1 MGLFKWTKKPDDDAG
16 KDDEKRSPSDSNTTN
31 GPTDDDFAKATP
43 SLSEAQI
50 KILKDQIGFPND
62 AKATIFAV
70 YRYAGALEFAMI
82 AVSTICS
89 IAAGI
94 IAPLMILIFGQLVG
108 DLSGDIAA
116 GGSIGGNVASSQRI
130 LYLVYLAI
138 ASFGLEW
145 IATAG
150 WQQSGRR
157 IARRTREEYL
167 RALLRQ
173 NIGFFDSFGAGK
185 MTSSITSDM
194 NAIQEAISEKV
205 GLTLSTTATF
215 VGSFIVGFI
224 QYWALALILSS
235 ALPAIIILMGII
247 SVPMQSTGK
256 KAGEGASEAATVV
269 DEAFS
274 AIKSVMAL
282 NMQERMK
289 DRYATHTQHV
299 EHWSSRTKS
308 YAGLMLAVMMCI
320 INFMYSCAFWQGARF
335 LNSGSIDSIAGIIIT
350 LLAIMTGSFSIAMI
364 VPNLQAFNAGM
375 TSATVIFRTI
385 DRPSPM
391 DSSRSGGLDAS
402 QIQGEIVFKDVR
414 HVYPSRVTTNA
425 LLDYNLRCVR
435 GKSTAL
441 VGPSGGGKSTVVGLL
456 QRFHAHVAGSITI
469 DGVPIAE
476 YNLGS
481 LRRQI
486 AVVSQEPVLFSLS
499 LRENIAFGLS
509 DDQRRSFSEE
519 QLTDAV
525 KQAATQAYAHEFII
539 RLPQGYDTDV
549 GERGVL
555 LSGGQ
560 RQRIAIARALISD
573 PKILLFDE
581 ATSALDTQAERIVQ
595 RAIEEASRHR
605 TTIMIA
611 HRLSTIRDADSIAV
625 VLNGQVCEQGTH
637 SELLARDGAYK
648 KLVDAQALS
657 QETDEENQD
666 LDLEKVPTAE
676 VEVVGTDLS
685 GAPSLTK
692 THSKGESIL
701 RRTSTT
707 KPALDAKKN
716 HTFTEDAKADKK
728 YSWWVV
734 IKFVLYYNRQEKWL
748 LLTGCALSIISGMVQ
763 PVGAVLFAK
772 SIFAVV
778 APDLSEL
785 KVNFWAA
792 MYLLVGFVALLA
804 LGARGLVF
812 GIASARLTARLR
824 TTIFA
829 FTLRQEAEWFDTH
842 AHSAGALTSMLS
854 TEPDNAAAISGA
866 TLGTLIDGA
875 VTLFGGIILALAIG
889 WKLALVC
896 IAVVPVILISGF
908 VRVSLLSKFQVMA
921 NKSFEG
927 SAATASEYVSGIRTV
942 ASLSKEATVW
952 QRYHDELIEA
962 ERSSL
967 KSVVLSSLF
976 FAMSQASQ
984 FLIFALVFFYGGKL
998 IGSREYGQQQFFIC
1012 VLCLPH

>member
-1 MGLFKWTKKPDDDAG
+1 MGLFKRAKKPDDDAG
-16 KDDEKRSPSDSNTTN
+16 KDDEKRGPSDSNTLDE
-31 GPTDDDFAKATP
+31 PSEDDFAKADLT
-43 SLSEAQI
+43 EAQA

-62 AKATIFAV
+62 TKATIFAV

-82 AVSTICS
+82 AVSAACS
-89 IAAGI
+89 LAAGV
-94 IAPLMILIFGQLVG
+94 IAPLMIVVFGQLVG
-108 DLSGDIAA
+108 DLSSVLSGDSTAELGAA
-116 GGSIGGNVASSQRI
+116 VGGNSASNQRI

-185 MTSSITSDM
+185 MTSHITADM

-215 VGSFIVGFI
+215 VGSFIVGYV
-224 QYWALALILSS
+224 QYWPLALILSS
-235 ALPAIIILMGII
+235 ALPAIMILMGII

-289 DRYATHTQHV
+289 DRYATHTRQV
-299 EHWSSRTKS
+299 EFWSSKTKS
-308 YAGLMLAVMMCI
+308 YAGLMLAVMMCVV
-320 INFMYSCAFWQGARF
+320 NLMYGLAFWQGNRF
-335 LNSGSIDSIAGIIIT
+335 QSSNGLNIAGIIIT
-350 LLAIMTGSFSIAMI
+350 LLAIMTGSFSVAMMA
-364 VPNLQAFNAGM
+364 PNFQAFNAGM
-375 TSATVIFRTI
+375 TSATTIFRTI

-391 DSSRSGGLDAS
+391 DSSMGGGLDAS
-402 QIQGEIVFKDVR
+402 QIQGEIAFTNVR

-425 LLDYNLRCVR
+425 LSDYNLHIPA

-456 QRFHAHVAGSITI
+456 QRFYTPVAGSITI
-469 DGVPIAE
+469 DGVPISD

-499 LRENIAFGLS
+499 LRDNIAFGLS
-509 DDQRRSFSEE
+509 DYQRSAFSEE
-519 QLTDAV
+519 QLTNAV
-525 KQAATQAYAHEFII
+525 KHAAMQAYAHEFIM

-581 ATSALDTQAERIVQ
+581 ATSALDTESERYVQ
-595 RAIEEASRHR
+595 TAIQEASRHR

-625 VLNGQVCEQGTH
+625 ILGGQVCEQGTH

-648 KLVDAQALS
+648 KLVNAQALS
-657 QETDEENQD
+657 QETTEEDQ
-666 LDLEKVPTAE
+666 DLEKVATEE
-676 VEVVGTDLS
+676 VFGNDLS
-685 GAPSLTK
+685 GSLTLTK
-692 THSKGESIL
+692 THSKGASIL
-701 RRTSTT
+701 RRASTVKST
-707 KPALDAKKN
+707 LDVKKD
-716 HTFTEDAKADKK
+716 HAPVKDSETDKK
-728 YSWWVV
+728 YSWWDV
-734 IKFVLYYNRQEKWL
+734 IKFLAYYNRQEKWL
-748 LLTGCALSIISGMVQ
+748 LLSGCALSIISGMVQ

-772 SIFAVV
+772 SIFAIV
-778 APDLSEL
+778 APSLRDL

-804 LGARGLVF
+804 LAGRGLVF

-829 FTLRQEAEWFDTH
+829 FTLRQEAEWFDTP

-875 VTLFGGIILALAIG
+875 VTLFGGMILALAIG

-896 IAVVPVILISGF
+896 ISVVPVILISGF
-908 VRVSLLSKFQVMA
+908 VRVALLARFQVMA
-921 NKSFEG
+921 NKTFEG

-962 ERSSL
+962 ERSSV

-984 FLIFALVFFYGGKL
+984 FLICRWYPLQLGL
-998 IGSREYGQQQFFIC
+998 TNC
-1012 VLCLPH
+1012 H

>member
-1 MGLFKWTKKPDDDAG
+1 
-16 KDDEKRSPSDSNTTN
+16 
-31 GPTDDDFAKATP
+31 
-43 SLSEAQI
+43 
-50 KILKDQIGFPND
+50 
-62 AKATIFAV
+62 
-70 YRYAGALEFAMI
+70 
-82 AVSTICS
+82 
-89 IAAGI
+89 
-94 IAPLMILIFGQLVG
+94 
-108 DLSGDIAA
+108 
-116 GGSIGGNVASSQRI
+116 
-130 LYLVYLAI
+130 
-138 ASFGLEW
+138 
-145 IATAG
+145 
-150 WQQSGRR
+150 
-157 IARRTREEYL
+157 
-167 RALLRQ
+167 
-173 NIGFFDSFGAGK
+173 
-185 MTSSITSDM
+185 MTSS
-194 NAIQEAISEKV
+194 
-205 GLTLSTTATF
+205 
-215 VGSFIVGFI
+215 
-224 QYWALALILSS
+224 
-235 ALPAIIILMGII
+235 
-247 SVPMQSTGK
+247 GK

-289 DRYATHTQHV
+289 DRYATHTRHV
-299 EHWSSRTKS
+299 QHWSSRTKS

-320 INFMYSCAFWQGARF
+320 INLMYGLAFFQGSRF
-335 LNSGSIDSIAGIIIT
+335 YNADSVGIAGIIIT
-350 LLAIMTGSFSIAMI
+350 LLAILTGSFSLAMMA
-364 VPNLQAFNAGM
+364 PNFQAFNAGM

-385 DRPSPM
+385 DRTSPM
-391 DSSRSGGLDAS
+391 DSSMSGGLDAS

-425 LLDYNLRCVR
+425 LSDYNLTVPA

-456 QRFHAHVAGSITI
+456 QRFYTPVVGSITI
-469 DGVPIAE
+469 DGVPISD

-499 LRENIAFGLS
+499 LRDNIAFGLS
-509 DDQRRSFSEE
+509 DDQRSSFSEE

-525 KQAATQAYAHEFII
+525 KKAATQAYAHEFIV

-581 ATSALDTQAERIVQ
+581 ATSALDTQSERIVQ
-595 RAIEEASRHR
+595 KAIEEASRHR

-625 VLNGQVCEQGTH
+625 VLGGQVCEQGTH

-648 KLVDAQALS
+648 KLVNAQALS
-657 QETDEENQD
+657 QEADEEDQEQ
-666 LDLEKVPTAE
+666 DLEKASTTEMEAI
-676 VEVVGTDLS
+676 GTDLA
-685 GAPSLTK
+685 GTPTLTK
-692 THSKGESIL
+692 THSKGASIL

-707 KPALDAKKN
+707 KSAQNEKKDHTPTKDAN
-716 HTFTEDAKADKK
+716 PDQK
-728 YSWWVV
+728 YSWWDV
-734 IKFVLYYNRQEKWL
+734 IKFLLRYNRQEKWL

-778 APDLSEL
+778 APDQLSL
-785 KVNFWAA
+785 KVNFWAG

-804 LGARGLVF
+804 LAGRGLVF
-812 GIASARLTARLR
+812 GIAAARLTARLR

-829 FTLRQEAEWFDTH
+829 FTLRQEAEWFDTSE
-842 AHSAGALTSMLS
+842 HSAGALTSMLS

-875 VTLFGGIILALAIG
+875 VTLFGGMILALAVG

-921 NKSFEG
+921 NKTFEG

-967 KSVVLSSLF
+967 KSVILSSLF

-984 FLIFALVFFYGGKL
+984 FLIFALVFWF
-998 IGSREYGQQQFFIC
+998 
-1012 VLCLPH
+1012 VLPWLALLWRDAEIRITNVWSTGTEAN